1 MAEKKAAAASVSA
14 PAARAVEAEGSL
26 LDQIVQTATIGAAPD
41 QRERGKDMVREFV
54 AQVLQGEMTVSR
66 DTEAM
71 INARIAQLDH
81 LISIQLAEVMH
92 HPDFQ
97 KLEASWRG

>member
-1 MAEKKAAAASVSA
+1 MADAKAAAGQAASATTTTEV
-14 PAARAVEAEGSL
+14 SL
-26 LDQIVQTATIGAAPD
+26 LDQIVQTAGVGGAPD
-41 QRERGKDMVREFV
+41 QKERGKDLIKEFLS
-54 AQVLQGEMTVSR
+54 QVLHGEMTVSR

-92 HPDFQ
+92 NPEFQ